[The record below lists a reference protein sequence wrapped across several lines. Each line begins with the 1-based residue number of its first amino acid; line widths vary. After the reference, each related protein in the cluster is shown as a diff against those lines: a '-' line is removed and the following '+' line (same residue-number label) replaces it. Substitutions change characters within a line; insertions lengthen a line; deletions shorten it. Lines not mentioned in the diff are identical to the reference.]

1 MLHFRSRI
9 LISLGTAVSVPKNYS
24 LRDTT
29 AFEGPLMTSTDFYS
43 DEQRMVRDSARAFSN
58 AELKPN
64 AARWDKDGWIADS
77 AVEKLGELGL
87 LGMMVPE
94 QWGGSYT
101 DYTAYALAIEEIA
114 AGCASTA
121 ALVSV
126 HSSVG
131 CGPILKFGNV
141 EQKQRYLTAMAQGR
155 AIGCFCLTEPQAG
168 SEAHNLKTRA
178 TEQDGGWVLNGN
190 KQFVTNGKRAALAI
204 VFAVTDP
211 ALGKRGLSAFL
222 VPTDTPGFAVGRPE
236 HKLGIRGSD
245 TCPIVLDNC
254 RLGADSLLGPRGK
267 GLSIALSNLEGG
279 RIGIA
284 AQAIGIA
291 RAAFDAALAYSMTRR
306 QFDQPIAQF
315 GSIGNMLADMQTQI
329 NAARLLTHHAA
340 RMRTEAIPCL
350 SEACQAKLYASEMAE
365 RVCSRAIQI
374 HGGYGYLEDY
384 AVERHYRDAR
394 ITQIYEGT
402 SEIQR
407 LVIAR
412 TLLTQ
417 EDLP

>member
-1 MLHFRSRI
+1 M
-9 LISLGTAVSVPKNYS
+9 P
-24 LRDTT
+24 
-29 AFEGPLMTSTDFYS
+29 MDFYT
-43 DEQRMVRDSARAFSN
+43 DEQRMIRDSAREFALS
-58 AELKPN
+58 ELKPY
-64 AARWDKDGWIADS
+64 ASQWEKDGWIADS
-77 AVEKLGELGL
+77 AVAKLGELGL

-94 QWGGSYT
+94 EWGGSYT
-101 DYTAYALAIEEIA
+101 DYVAYALAIEEIA
-114 AGCASTA
+114 AGCGATA

-131 CGPILKFGNV
+131 CGPILKFGS
-141 EQKQRYLTAMAQGR
+141 EAQKRLHLKDMAQGR
-155 AIGCFCLTEPQAG
+155 SIGCFCLTEPQAG

-178 TEQDGGWVLNGN
+178 ELKDGAWLLNGA
-190 KQFVTNGKRAALAI
+190 KQFITNGKRAKVAI

-211 ALGKRGLSAFL
+211 HLGKKGISAFI
-222 VPTDTPGFAVGRPE
+222 VPADTPGFLVGRPE
-236 HKLGIRGSD
+236 KKLGIRASD
-245 TCPIVLDNC
+245 TCPIIFENC
-254 RLGADSLLGPRGK
+254 RLGADALLGSRGK

-291 RAAFDAALAYSMTRR
+291 RAAFDAALAYAGTRR
-306 QFDQPIAQF
+306 QFDRPIGEF
-315 GSIGNMLADMQTQI
+315 GSIGDMLADMETSI
-329 NAARLLTHHAA
+329 NAARMLTLHAA
-340 RMRTEAIPCL
+340 RLRSAGESCL

-365 RVCSRAIQI
+365 RVCSKAIQV

-384 AVERHYRDAR
+384 EVERHYRDAR

-412 TLLTQ
+412 ALLQ
-417 EDLP
+417 RSAQS